1 MKLFKKPL
9 RIFSILALLAAGL
22 IFSCDSLKNDKE
34 NYKIFALVTCNG
46 SALADF
52 NSMTVNYYVDKQYPF
67 TDIRTSVSTAS
78 EISFTLPK
86 KSRRLP

>member
-1 MKLFKKPL
+1 M
-9 RIFSILALLAAGL
+9 
-22 IFSCDSLKNDKE
+22 
-34 NYKIFALVTCNG
+34 VTCNG
-46 SALADF
+46 SVLADF

-86 KSRRLP
+86 KIETITITATKVNYDSTLNIFNL